1 MAKMGGS
8 TKLKR
13 QMAPKFWNIKRKEG
27 RFALRVKP
35 GPYSKN
41 KAYPLGIVL
50 RDILKL
56 AHTMSEATK
65 IVNTG
70 KIKVDGV
77 VRRSINFGVGAMD
90 IVELVPTRQAYRFV
104 PRESRLLVPIS
115 ITDENEKLVKL
126 IKATSKVMTKGGRLQ
141 YGFHDGKTI
150 LTDQKMN
157 VGDTCVVQLPEAKI
171 SQHIK
176 FERGCMVLVMSGE
189 NAGNIGKI
197 EDIRDGIFSLPKRA
211 LVSFAERSVELPVEA
226 IMAVGS
232 EMPVVKVN

>member
-1 MAKMGGS
+1 MAKMGGNVR
-8 TKLKR
+8 LKR
-13 QMAPKFWNIKRKEG
+13 QMAPTFWNIKRKEG
-27 RFALRVKP
+27 RFVLQVKP
-35 GPYSKN
+35 GSHSKS

-50 RDILKL
+50 RDILKV
-56 AHTMSEATK
+56 ARTMSEATK

-77 VRRSINFGVGAMD
+77 VRRSINFGIGAMD
-90 IVELVPTRQAYRFV
+90 LLELVATGQAYRIV
-104 PRESRLLVPIS
+104 PRESRLLEPIS

-126 IKATSKVMTKGGRLQ
+126 IKTTSKVMTKGGRLQ

-150 LTDQKMN
+150 ISDQRMD
-157 VGDTCVVQLPEAKI
+157 VGDTCVIQLPEAKI
-171 SQHIK
+171 NQHIK

-197 EDIRDGIFSLPKRA
+197 EDVRDGIFSLPKRA
-211 LVSFAERSVELPVEA
+211 LVLFAERSVELPVEA

-232 EMPVVKVN
+232 EMPVIKVN

>member
-8 TKLKR
+8 TRLKR
-13 QMAPKFWNIKRKEG
+13 QMAPAFWNIKRKEG
-27 RFALRVKP
+27 RFTLQVKP
-35 GPYSKN
+35 GPYSKS

-56 AHTMSEATK
+56 AHTTSEATK
-65 IVNTG
+65 IVNMD
-70 KIKVDGV
+70 KIKVDGI
-77 VRRSINFGVGAMD
+77 VRRNINFGIGTMD
-90 IVELVPTRQAYRFV
+90 ILELVPTGQAYRFV

-115 ITDENEKLVKL
+115 ITDENEKLIKL
-126 IKATSKVMTKGGRLQ
+126 IKTTSKVMTKGGRLQ
-141 YGFHDGKTI
+141 YGFHDGRTI
-150 LTDQKMN
+150 LSDQKMN
-157 VGDTCVVQLPEAKI
+157 VGDTCVVQLPEGKI
-171 SQHIK
+171 IQHIK
-176 FERGCMVLVMSGE
+176 CERGCMVLVMSGD

-232 EMPVVKVN
+232 ETPVIKVN